1 MLAQDEVDFA
11 SVNLLLVLV
20 EMVEGHVTEEDGQ
33 LGLLFIPCL
42 RQIRLLE
49 GFKEEFILLETL
61 TQPYTQPC
69 PGIVG
74 NVSDYLKQSIVIIG
88 FDLLQFNP
96 MSKLSAL

>member
-42 RQIRLLE
+42 RQIRSS
-49 GFKEEFILLETL
+49 FSSRL

-74 NVSDYLKQSIVIIG
+74 NVSDYLKQSIVNIG
-88 FDLLQFNP
+88 FDLLQQTLGSLIDSVICQKP
-96 MSKLSAL
+96 

>member
-42 RQIRLLE
+42 LQIRSSFSLRL
-49 GFKEEFILLETL
+49 
-61 TQPYTQPC
+61 
-69 PGIVG
+69 
-74 NVSDYLKQSIVIIG
+74 
-88 FDLLQFNP
+88 
-96 MSKLSAL
+96 